1 MKVIKR
7 DGSVEEFDSEKIIN
21 ALKGSFKS
29 VNSNLDIDIIEKA
42 LDMVLDS
49 SKNKDRITVEDIQ
62 DIVEKSLMMLNKYKE
77 LKSYILYRE
86 KRANHRKN
94 RKNICERINSYDIE
108 DTIKKIQKQF
118 DEEKY
123 NLEHLYYQFKNH
135 IKENMTDVEK
145 IDLIIRISLE
155 MTSVET
161 PEWEKISGRLLS
173 KKINIDVDR
182 RLIEENVLTFYEK
195 ITYLTKEKLYGDY
208 ILANYSKK
216 EIEEL
221 ESYINYKN
229 DDIFNYSGLNII
241 AKRYLIQ
248 DKDNNVLEKPQEMF
262 MGIAMHLSMNE
273 ENRIY
278 WCKRIYDTISNLK
291 VTLATPT
298 LSNSRKP
305 FHQLSSCFIDTVPD
319 NLEGIYRSID
329 NFAQVSKYGGGM
341 GLYFGKV
348 RALGSEIRNVKNVS
362 GGVNRW
368 IKLANDT
375 AIAVDQLGMRKGAVA
390 VYLDIWHKDILDF
403 LQIKTNNG
411 DDRMKAHDV
420 FSGIS
425 YPDLFWKKVKEDM
438 DNSWYLFCPYE
449 VKTVM
454 GYNLEDFY
462 GKDWEEK
469 YSECIE
475 NKQLS
480 KKEIKIKEL
489 VRLILKSVIETG
501 APFAFYR
508 DAVNEMNPNSHKG
521 MIYCSNLCVEI
532 AQNMSAIES
541 ISKTIEC
548 EGEEVV
554 VEKTKP
560 GDFVVCNLGSLALGN
575 IDVNNNE
582 ELEEIVETSVRM
594 LDSVIDLNF
603 YPTPYAEITNKKY
616 RSIGLG
622 VSGYHHMLVKNAI
635 DFESVEHMAFVDNL
649 FEKINYYALKTSN
662 KLAIEKGSYKYFEG
676 SDFHTGKYFEKRQ
689 YNSSKWIE
697 LRKSIGEKGIRN
709 GYIMAVAPT
718 SSTSIIATTTAGV
731 DPIMKKYFLEEKKG
745 MIVPRVA
752 PGMNADNE
760 KYYREAH
767 AINQKKIIE
776 AAGIRQRHIDQ
787 SQSLNLYIT
796 TDYTM
801 RQILDLYIQAYE
813 EGVKTIYYIRSKSL
827 EVEECKS
834 CSL

>member
-7 DGSVEEFDSEKIIN
+7 DNSIEEFDSEKIIN
-21 ALKGSFKS
+21 ALRGSFKS
-29 VNSNLDIDIIEKA
+29 VNSNLDINIIEKT
-42 LDMVLDS
+42 LKEVVDS
-49 SKNKDRITVEDIQ
+49 TEDKKEITVEEIQ
-62 DIVEKSLMMLNKYKE
+62 DTVEKSLMVLNRYKE

-86 KRANHRKN
+86 KRSNHRKN
-94 RKNICERINSYDIE
+94 RKNICENIKSYDLE
-108 DTIKKIQKQF
+108 ETIKKIQKQF

-123 NLEHLYYQFKNH
+123 NLEHLYYQFNNH
-135 IKENMTDVEK
+135 LKENMTDSEK
-145 IDLIIRISLE
+145 IDLMIRISLE

-161 PEWEKISGRLLS
+161 PEWEKISGRILS
-173 KKINIDVDR
+173 KKINLDVDDYSKEKN
-182 RLIEENVLTFYEK
+182 ICSFYEK
-195 ITYLTKEKLYGDY
+195 IVYLTKEKLYGEY
-208 ILANYSKK
+208 ILENYK
-216 EIEEL
+216 ESDIKEL
-221 ESYINYKN
+221 ENYLNYKN
-229 DDIFNYSGLNII
+229 DDIFNYSGLNIVV
-241 AKRYLIQ
+241 KRYLIQ
-248 DKDNNVLEKPQEMF
+248 DKDNNLLEKPQEMF

-273 ENRIY
+273 EKKIY
-278 WCKRIYDTISNLK
+278 WCKRIYDTISTLK

-411 DDRMKAHDV
+411 DDRLKAHDV

-425 YPDLFWKKVKEDM
+425 YPNLFWKKVKEDL

-449 VKTVM
+449 VKSIV

-462 GKDWEEK
+462 GKEWEEK
-469 YSECIE
+469 YQECID
-475 NKQLS
+475 NKDLPR
-480 KKEIKIKEL
+480 KEIKIKEL
-489 VRLILKSVIETG
+489 IRLILKSVIETG
-501 APFAFYR
+501 TPFAFYR
-508 DAVNEMNPNSHKG
+508 DTVNEMNPNNHKG

-532 AQNMSAIES
+532 AQNMSAIETL
-541 ISKTIEC
+541 SKTIEI
-548 EGEEVV
+548 EGEEIV

-575 IDVNNNE
+575 IDVNNSE
-582 ELEEIVETSVRM
+582 ELEKIVETSVRM

-603 YPTPYAEITNKKY
+603 YPTPYAEITNKRY

-622 VSGYHHMLVKNAI
+622 VSGYHHMLVKNNI
-635 DFESVEHMAFVDNL
+635 DFESFEHMAFSDKL
-649 FEKINYYALKTSN
+649 FEKINYYAIKTSN
-662 KLAIEKGSYKYFEG
+662 KLAMEKGSYKYFEG

-689 YNSSKWIE
+689 YTDDKWKE
-697 LRKSIGEKGIRN
+697 LRDNINKNGVRN
-709 GYIMAVAPT
+709 GYIMAIAPT

-752 PGMNADNE
+752 PSMNGENE
-760 KYYREAH
+760 KYYKEAH
-767 AINQKKIIE
+767 NINQKKIIE